1 MNGATL
7 LLADDDAPQR
17 AMLAGALE
25 MQGHQVLQ
33 APDGVQALEMLRGN
47 PVDLLL
53 TDLRMPGL
61 DGLELLTEVRGLNPL
76 IPVVVMTAYGT
87 IEDAVRAMQEGA
99 FTFVTKPVEL
109 PSLFLHVERA
119 LELRGLREEVRDLRL
134 RLGEDLPSNVVAQSP
149 AMREV
154 LGLVARA
161 APSRASVL
169 VLGESGTGKEVVARA
184 LHLASPRR
192 DRPFVAVN
200 IAAIPDSLVESELF
214 GHEKGAFTGAVAA
227 HAGRFERAA
236 GGTLFIDEVGDMP
249 LHSQVKLL
257 RVLQEGSFERVGGD
271 RPVEADVRVVAAT
284 HRDLEEGIR
293 QGSFSEDL
301 FYRLNVVRIH
311 LPPLRERK
319 TDIPPLVEWFL
330 ERAARRNDKPVR
342 GVEAAALDLLVR
354 HTWPGNVREL
364 ENAVESA
371 VVLARGDLLTVRDL
385 PDRVRGESRPEAGQA
400 FPGDDPA
407 LPLAERVERFE
418 RHFVLK
424 ALEETGGNKT
434 EAARRLQMS
443 DKNIRDRLKRWGG

>member
-17 AMLAGALE
+17 SMLAGALE
-25 MQGHQVLQ
+25 MRGHQVLQ
-33 APDGVQALEMLRGN
+33 APNGARALEILHES

-61 DGLELLTEVRGLNPL
+61 DGLELLGEARRLNPL
-76 IPVVVMTAYGT
+76 IPVLVMTAYGT
-87 IEDAVRAMQEGA
+87 IEDAVRAMQQGA
-99 FTFVTKPVEL
+99 FTFVTKPVDL

-134 RLGEDLPSNVVAQSP
+134 RLGEDLPSGVVAQSA

-184 LHLASPRR
+184 IHLASPRR
-192 DRPFVAVN
+192 DKPFVAVN

-214 GHEKGAFTGAVAA
+214 GHEKGAFTGALAT
-227 HAGRFERAA
+227 HLGRFERAA

-257 RVLQEGSFERVGGD
+257 RVLQDGSFERVGGVQA
-271 RPVEADVRVVAAT
+271 VEADVRVVAAT

-293 QGSFSEDL
+293 QGSFREDL
-301 FYRLNVVRIH
+301 FYRLNVVRVH

-319 TDIPPLVEWFL
+319 TDIPPLVEVFR

-342 GVEAAALDLLVR
+342 GVEAAALDLLMR

-371 VVLARGDLLTVRDL
+371 VVLARGDLLTARDL
-385 PDRVRGESRPEAGQA
+385 PERVRGEVRPEAGQA

-418 RHFVLK
+418 RHFVLR
-424 ALEETGGNKT
+424 ALEDTGGNKT